1 MKEIINIQEVAKLLG
16 FTVDRVE
23 DITRSGKLPCIKWS
37 LYEDWNSDVLYSYSD
52 VWHFIQSG
60 RKSIVGIVWENRRA
74 DYILV
79 QDHMIRRCGVH
90 PDNVRI
96 IKLTNLGVTAEVKSL
111 IANITSVD
119 TIIISPNV
127 DLFPARSTWDMFECV
142 CRSNNVE
149 IVYALDSPYYGEVT
163 DINKLVVGNPYL
175 YRGNTVL
182 LDRVD
187 RGTVGISLLRHN
199 IEPDVYL
206 SDKEYYRN
214 LIKKLGYEEVFCY
227 DSKLC
232 NILS

>member
-1 MKEIINIQEVAKLLG
+1 MREIMNIQEVAKLLG
-16 FTVDRVE
+16 FTVDHVE

-60 RKSIVGIVWENRRA
+60 RKSVVGIVWENRRA

-90 PDNVRI
+90 SDNVKILR
-96 IKLTNLGVTAEVKSL
+96 LTNLGVTAEVKLL

-119 TIIISPNV
+119 TIVISPNV

-142 CRSNNVE
+142 CKSNNVE
-149 IVYALDSPYYGEVT
+149 IVYALDSPYYQEVK
-163 DINKLVVGNPYL
+163 DINNLKVGDPYL
-175 YRGNTVL
+175 YRDNTVL
-182 LDRVD
+182 LNFVNN
-187 RGTVGISLLRHN
+187 GLVGISLLKHS
-199 IEPDVYL
+199 IEPPVYL
-206 SDKEYYRN
+206 SDKTYYLN